1 MDILLAVLGVV
12 IVCILTAMFFDI
24 RKQRDEVAAV
34 KLAQDRRIIP
44 DCFLEQEKLTKQ
56 IEKEL
61 DHRDALIYKDLDSG
75 IKEFQRH
82 LEKIDKLETAVTNNT
97 NQTNRFVTIME
108 KNGFRE
114 WDGRDR
120 RKNRG

>member
-44 DCFLEQEKLTKQ
+44 DCFLEQEKLVKQ

-82 LEKIDKLETAVTNNT
+82 LEKIDKLETAVTKNT
-97 NQTNRFVTIME
+97 KQTDRFVTIME

-114 WDGRDR
+114 WDGRER

>member
-34 KLAQDRRIIP
+34 KLAQDKRIIP
-44 DCFLEQEKLTKQ
+44 DCSLEQEKLVKQ

-82 LEKIDKLETAVTNNT
+82 LEKIDKLETAVTKNT
-97 NQTNRFVTIME
+97 KQTDRFVTIME

-114 WDGRDR
+114 WDGRER